1 MLLDGRFQLFDVFC
15 SALPECRL
23 GLTVSLLSFL
33 GSGIDLEIDS
43 ASSQDPGPSIP
54 YWLSSAFALLNL
66 GIFRYEILLI
76 QFGRCVGEAPLFGV
90 LRLGSCWN
98 LVHV

>member
-1 MLLDGRFQLFDVFC
+1 MMLDGRFQLFNVFC
-15 SALPECRL
+15 SALSECRL
-23 GLTVSLLSFL
+23 GLTISLLSFL
-33 GSGIDLEIDS
+33 GCGIDLEHDS
-43 ASSQDPGPSIP
+43 ASNQDPGSSIP

-66 GIFRYEILLI
+66 GIFRNKILLI
-76 QFGRCVGEAPLFGV
+76 QFGRCIGEAPFFGV